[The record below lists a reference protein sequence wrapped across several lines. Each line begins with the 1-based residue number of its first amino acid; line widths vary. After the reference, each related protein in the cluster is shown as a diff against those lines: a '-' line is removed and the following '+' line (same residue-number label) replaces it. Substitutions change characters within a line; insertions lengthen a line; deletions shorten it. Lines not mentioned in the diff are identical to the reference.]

1 MKPLL
6 LVDGY
11 NVIGAWKKAHQEN
24 WSLDESRDRL
34 LRLLEDYGGYTGE
47 EVVLVFDAHQSDRL
61 TRSEEIYPHARLVFT
76 KKGETADTYI
86 ERQTALA
93 PKYRQVR
100 VATSDGLEQS
110 QILSVGAV
118 RLSARELIRELEHI
132 PQKGLA
138 EHQAQQGLQRNPLWN
153 HLSPRQQMELEK
165 LRRGS

>member
-11 NVIGAWKKAHQEN
+11 NIIGAWKKAHEAG

-34 LRLLEDYGGYTGE
+34 LRLMEDYGGYTGE
-47 EVVLVFDAHQSDRL
+47 EVVLVFDAHQSDRPM
-61 TRSEEIYPHARLVFT
+61 RSEEVFPHARLVFT

-86 ERQTALA
+86 ERQAALA

-118 RLSARELIRELEHI
+118 RLSARELLRELEHI
-132 PQKGLA
+132 PRQGMA
-138 EHQAQQGLQRNPLWN
+138 EHKAQQGLQRSPLWN
-153 HLSPRQQMELEK
+153 HLTPSQQEELEK
-165 LRRGS
+165 LRRGR